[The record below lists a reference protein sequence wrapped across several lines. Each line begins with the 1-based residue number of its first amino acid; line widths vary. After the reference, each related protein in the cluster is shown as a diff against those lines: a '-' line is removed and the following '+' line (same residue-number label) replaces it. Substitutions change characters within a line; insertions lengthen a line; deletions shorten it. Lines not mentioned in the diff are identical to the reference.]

1 VTAPVIY
8 YEVGA
13 DAVEA
18 IRPRAPVRQDAI
30 TASSFR
36 DDMSD
41 WVNRV
46 RFLNWRLVLT
56 RRGRP
61 LAAVISLEDLAR
73 LRALEKSDA
82 N

>member
-18 IRPRAPVRQDAI
+18 IRPRVPVRQDAI
-30 TASSFR
+30 TAASFR
-36 DDMSD
+36 GDMAD
-41 WVNRV
+41 WLDRV

-73 LRALEKSDA
+73 LRALEKTDVH
-82 N
+82 